1 MPGLRAARAALCP
14 PTRGA
19 LGVGGAVGGGPRRG
33 HGTASRRLAG
43 AVAHGVGRAGRG
55 ASRAG
60 GLLVVLLAMRLRS
73 DSSRH
78 ALRSR
83 RARAQSEAGRDRW
96 DLRSGLEAVDS
107 APASCFHRR
116 RGAGSA
122 AADGRL
128 RGRGRGREREAL
140 AGSRRRAVL
149 QWRALDGRGRRAR
162 LAGGGAG
169 GLVEFL
175 ASAFTWS
182 CRRLRMADG
191 GWLMTGARRRVALR
205 CVALRWLVYS
215 ASGPGGDKQHQ
226 NTNSTAQGDA
236 LALDND
242 SRLTCVEGSTGV
254 SECSA

>member
-1 MPGLRAARAALCP
+1 MHRQAASTEGAAQALQRRTGDCVSVGVSVRLWRAA
-14 PTRGA
+14 G
-19 LGVGGAVGGGPRRG
+19 GVQCCNGERSMAVGGGRG
-33 HGTASRRLAG
+33 
-43 AVAHGVGRAGRG
+43 
-55 ASRAG
+55 
-60 GLLVVLLAMRLRS
+60 
-73 DSSRH
+73 
-78 ALRSR
+78 
-83 RARAQSEAGRDRW
+83 
-96 DLRSGLEAVDS
+96 
-107 APASCFHRR
+107 
-116 RGAGSA
+116 
-122 AADGRL
+122 
-128 RGRGRGREREAL
+128 
-140 AGSRRRAVL
+140 
-149 QWRALDGRGRRAR
+149 

-191 GWLMTGARRRVALR
+191 GWLWLMTGARRRVALR

-236 LALDND
+236 LDND